1 VKDEALRKTGISV
14 VGDVP
19 WGTHFFLFHETE
31 EDLIDACVPYI
42 RAGLENRELCIWAIA
57 DPLTEEEVRYCLKH
71 AIPGFDDY
79 FERRSIE
86 IVRGREWYMTGNE
99 LDLERVTQG
108 WKQRMD
114 RALNG
119 GYAGFRLSA
128 DTAWLDKRD
137 WKEFCEYEKEVN
149 ESIGDTQMLAL
160 CTYPLQGTAA
170 AEILDVT
177 HTHQFAVA
185 RRNKKWELM
194 ESSELRQAKAEILKL
209 NNNLERRVLERTK
222 QLAAV
227 NEELRQEMGE
237 RQRAEEALRG
247 AHAEL
252 AHVTR
257 VTAMGELAASI
268 VHEVTQPLTGIV
280 TNGNACL
287 HWLEA
292 APPNIEKARTAVKR
306 IIRDSD
312 RASEVICDIRG
323 LVKKAPP
330 RMEPID
336 LNDLISRMLTL
347 ANNEMTRNQVQ
358 AQTEL
363 AADLP
368 SVLGDRVQL
377 QQVLLNLIMNAI
389 EAMTSITGARMLTI
403 KSQHLQAR
411 GSVTI
416 AVRDSGVGLDSQ
428 GAKRLFDAFFTTK
441 PQGMGMGLS
450 ICHNIIESHEGHL
463 TGANNVDRGA
473 TFEFTLP
480 ARRETSNRVDM
491 ATA

>member
-1 VKDEALRKTGISV
+1 MQDEALRQTGISV

-42 RAGLENRELCIWAIA
+42 RAGLENQEFCMWVIA
-57 DPLTEEEVRYCLKH
+57 DPLTEEEIRYCLKH
-71 AIPGFDDY
+71 TIPGFDDY

-86 IVRGREWYMTGNE
+86 IVRGREWYMTGND

-108 WKQRMD
+108 WKQKMD

-160 CTYPLQGTAA
+160 CTYPLRGTGA

-194 ESSELRQAKAEILKL
+194 ESSELKQAKAEILKL

-227 NEELRQEMGE
+227 NEELRREMVE
-237 RQRAEEALRG
+237 RQRAEEALRR

-268 VHEVTQPLTGIV
+268 AHEVTQPLTGIV

-287 HWLEA
+287 HWLGA

-312 RASEVICDIRG
+312 RASEVIRDIRG

-330 RMEPID
+330 RMEPVD

-347 ANNEMTRNQVQ
+347 ANNEMTQNQVL

-368 SVLGDRVQL
+368 SVPGDRVQL

-389 EAMTSITGARMLTI
+389 EAMSAITGPRILTI
-403 KSQHLQAR
+403 KSQHLQD
-411 GSVTI
+411 GESVTI
-416 AVRDSGVGLDSQ
+416 AVRDSGVGLDPQ
-428 GAKRLFDAFFTTK
+428 GVKRLFDAFFTTK

-450 ICHNIIESHEGHL
+450 ICHNIIESHGGHL
-463 TGANNVDRGA
+463 TGANNVDQGA
-473 TFEFTLP
+473 TFKFTLP
-480 ARRETSNRVDM
+480 ARRETSDRVDM